1 MVLLMHRN
9 QRRLKLQSRAMTK
22 KRLRNLR
29 STVTFQILIL
39 MILEKKGNFI
49 TTLWNTNDCGNIPPG
64 AENLSQE
71 IGRGGKISLF
81 LNRKKTGETK
91 KTAIEVET
99 ANVSIDDDIW
109 IMAIKKTKGMLS
121 LQELLIRC
129 QLLNN

>member
-1 MVLLMHRN
+1 M
-9 QRRLKLQSRAMTK
+9 
-22 KRLRNLR
+22 
-29 STVTFQILIL
+29 
-39 MILEKKGNFI
+39 
-49 TTLWNTNDCGNIPPG
+49 
-64 AENLSQE
+64 
-71 IGRGGKISLF
+71 F